1 MTVKRNDPCPCGSG
15 KKYKKCCLNQAKVV
29 QIHEVREERFLQ
41 SKHLL
46 VLKLKEF
53 ITKKVSATQYYQL
66 QAEFKKRTLHAI
78 KGKYE
83 TGFFEFWLFFF
94 HRFENGLRGIE
105 WFNQESRLTAEE
117 MQMAKTWEEL
127 TPKFVQA
134 VDKKDEII
142 VFEDMDTKEQ
152 YRVPMLKDT
161 DPAYIPWYGTFA
173 LLEPY
178 NDLFYFNGV
187 RVFEDPYSL
196 SRAMKKVEEFTE
208 STKQS
213 REQVMFDYFPEILA
227 ALITDQD
234 AALHEKREIH
244 DYLLDYKVED
254 DEAVTS
260 FLQGQEQFIIDTW
273 EENKKLCSWIDC
285 WYSYTDT
292 EISGPV
298 LIAEIFGKIFLENG
312 HLQFTSLDFARVEE
326 FKQMI
331 KSLLDRKALTFIEEK
346 TKTFSI
352 PVQAEIRDMVLSL
365 EPDTPPYFG
374 VYAQHDIRL
383 EFDKPIRQFNGLS
396 IKELIEEGRVEEA
409 EHWLK
414 QMEYSTYQAVKQQN
428 KEVIATADYNSIR
441 RMLGLPLSPFVTGGE
456 TRQSQ
461 IEKLG
466 APNHG
471 EGTKAVKKEDIPYY
485 EQLGFTPDTIDNFY
499 AEDFIAFFKEKT
511 EGKSEN
517 TIRKYRSSLED
528 LRLILEQSN
537 NTSWDDCDQAFWKRV
552 FTMDFTGLYEILTK
566 TAIKD
571 FISVTKALAKWL
583 DQKQKSTSL
592 SKTVVKVTKDTEEEL
607 LRSLESIVPV

>member
-53 ITKKVSATQYYQL
+53 ITKKVSATQNYQL

-105 WFNQESRLTAEE
+105 WFNQESRLTEE
-117 MQMAKTWEEL
+117 ETKMAKTWEEL

-134 VDKKDEII
+134 IDKEEKII
-142 VFEDMDTKEQ
+142 VFEDLDTKEQ
-152 YRVPMLKDT
+152 YRVPILKGA
-161 DPAYIPWYGTFA
+161 DPAFIPWYGTFA

-178 NDLFYFNGV
+178 DDFYYFNGV
-187 RVFEDPYSL
+187 RIFEDPYSL
-196 SRAMKKVEEFTE
+196 NRAMKKAEELID

-213 REQVMFDYFPEILA
+213 CKQVMFDYFPEILA

-254 DEAVTS
+254 NEAVTS

-273 EENKKLCSWIDC
+273 KENKKLCSWIDS

-292 EISGPV
+292 EISSPV
-298 LIAEIFGKIFLENG
+298 LIAEIYGKIFLENG
-312 HLQFTSLDFARVEE
+312 HLQFTSLDSSRIEE

-331 KSLLDRKALTFIEEK
+331 QSLLDRKAITFIEEK
-346 TKTFSI
+346 TKAFSI

-374 VYAQHDIRL
+374 IYAQHDIRL

-396 IKELIEEGRVEEA
+396 IKELMAEGRVDEA
-409 EHWLK
+409 ELWLK
-414 QMEYSTYQAVKQQN
+414 QMEYNTYQVVQQQN

-441 RMLGLPLSPFVTGGE
+441 RELGLPLSPFVTGGE
-456 TRQSQ
+456 TRHSQ

-466 APNHG
+466 AANQG
-471 EGTKAVKKEDIPYY
+471 EGQIAVKEEDIPYY
-485 EQLGFTPDTIDNFY
+485 EQLGFTPDTINNFY

-517 TIRKYRSSLED
+517 TMRKYRSSLSD
-528 LRLILEQSN
+528 LRLILEQSDV
-537 NTSWDDCDQAFWKRV
+537 TSWEECDQAFWERV
-552 FTMDFTGLYEILTK
+552 FTKDFTGLYEILTK

-571 FISVTKALAKWL
+571 FISTTKALAKWL

-592 SKTVVKVTKDTEEEL
+592 SKTVVKVTKETEEEL
-607 LRSLESIVPV
+607 LRSLEASVPV